1 MDSLQLYK
9 IFIYMEDV
17 WIQVEWIKFG
27 VMYDTDTKRMYG
39 EKLHQINNKHV

>member
-27 VMYDTDTKRMYG
+27 VMYDTDTKKKVWR
-39 EKLHQINNKHV
+39 KTSSN

>member
-27 VMYDTDTKRMYG
+27 VMYDMDTKRRCG